1 MGSKY
6 KSESYYELEILKEKD
21 ISELYKLVASFE
33 IINRS
38 QKNKLYGVNYSYNKC
53 TGRLIDN
60 KIIEQLYIKDKLY
73 WEFHLRSNKKEKIEV
88 LDGSIKIYESKKE
101 YNLGEYR
108 YAVRYSQ
115 CVYRV
120 EDTQGCTLYT
130 SDDVAYVANW
140 IVTKMI
146 LANMKSR
153 EKILKKNNMESEL
166 VFRLTPPYLNDIG
179 LDMIIVIKS
188 IPFKL
193 LEIIKR
199 LNVLL
204 LNNGAEWIEYH
215 INIASRKKISINTHY
230 KNGACRQ
237 VSIGDSS
244 VVIERDLL
252 KKRKIKTYNNINT
265 YVMSLESDGTCDKVK
280 EKLKELVVMISS
292 KNSKDVGRQLFLE
305 KSYLEI
311 EDMSLYGMVIVK
323 MCEYSLLI
331 QMDSCGMYIVS
342 KVIDLSGVQ
351 VELFQVIKIYSTLEL
366 VKWLYNLKKTIVE
379 KITNMY
385 L

>member
-1 MGSKY
+1 M
-6 KSESYYELEILKEKD
+6 
-21 ISELYKLVASFE
+21 
-33 IINRS
+33 
-38 QKNKLYGVNYSYNKC
+38 
-53 TGRLIDN
+53 
-60 KIIEQLYIKDKLY
+60 
-73 WEFHLRSNKKEKIEV
+73 
-88 LDGSIKIYESKKE
+88 
-101 YNLGEYR
+101 
-108 YAVRYSQ
+108 
-115 CVYRV
+115 
-120 EDTQGCTLYT
+120 
-130 SDDVAYVANW
+130 
-140 IVTKMI
+140 
-146 LANMKSR
+146 
-153 EKILKKNNMESEL
+153 
-166 VFRLTPPYLNDIG
+166 
-179 LDMIIVIKS
+179 
-188 IPFKL
+188 
-193 LEIIKR
+193 
-199 LNVLL
+199 
-204 LNNGAEWIEYH
+204 
-215 INIASRKKISINTHY
+215 
-230 KNGACRQ
+230 
-237 VSIGDSS
+237 SIGDSS